1 MPEEL
6 QPQPDSVFAFPPH
19 IKDSQ
24 SIKKMMWLVVLAL
37 IPTNIY
43 AVYIYG
49 LTALMILL
57 ISVVSA
63 VAAEAIFQL
72 LFKKP
77 VTVSDG
83 SAVITGLLL
92 GMNMPPDIPVY
103 IPAIGSFFAIIIVKQ
118 LFGGLGN
125 NIFNPALSAKALL
138 FFIWPA
144 YVSPKIVN
152 ITTNADKYLPES
164 MLNNFLP
171 ATVPFFSG
179 IQAISGEI
187 TDLNGKISSLLSSK
201 IMLNSLLLGNI
212 SGCIGE
218 ISPVLLLIGGLFL
231 IYKRIITWH
240 IPVSYTVTFAIF
252 ILLFYRFS
260 GFLPPV
266 KAMLFHLS
274 SGSLLLG
281 ALFMATDTVTSPVS
295 AKGMIIFGI
304 GCGIITSVIR
314 LWSIFPEDVCF
325 AILLMNAAV
334 PLIDNYTRP
343 KIFGS

>member
-6 QPQPDSVFAFPPH
+6 KPISESEFAFPPH
-19 IKDSQ
+19 IKDNQ
-24 SIKKMMWLVVLAL
+24 SIKKIMWLVVIAL

-43 AVYIYG
+43 AAYLFGVS
-49 LTALMILL
+49 ALVILL

-63 VAAEAIFQL
+63 AAAEALFQL

-83 SAVITGLLL
+83 SAAITGLLI
-92 GMNMPPDIPVY
+92 GMNMPHDIPLY

-138 FFIWPA
+138 FFIWPV

-171 ATVPFFSG
+171 ATIPFFSG
-179 IQAISGEI
+179 IQVISGKI
-187 TDLNGKISSLLSSK
+187 TDLNGKICGLVNAK
-201 IMLNSLLLGNI
+201 IALNSLLLGNI

-240 IPVSYTVTFAIF
+240 IPVSYIGTFTLSILIF
-252 ILLFYRFS
+252 YGFS

-274 SGSLLLG
+274 SGSLFLG

-314 LWSIFPEDVCF
+314 LWSVFPEDVCF
-325 AILLMNAAV
+325 AILLMNATV
-334 PLIDNYTRP
+334 PLLDIYSRP
-343 KIFGS
+343 RIFGA